1 MLNPSRYFRLK
12 PEMQRGKW
20 SLDEPLDSQ
29 GRELEDFREFTS
41 GRPAQVSGRLSIP
54 IDEPGRRL
62 DYSTA
67 GAGMTPVV
75 HVRVATLFAELAPN
89 DVQLIPVD
97 IQGCPDEY
105 LILVAT
111 RLVRCIDDEASEE
124 VLYWKPEDER
134 PEKLGNYRS
143 VYGMRIDRSKV
154 ADAKVF
160 RTWGWSGVLIVSEDI
175 KAALERAKV
184 TGAEFEEV

>member
-1 MLNPSRYFRLK
+1 MKNHSRYFRLK
-12 PEMQRGKW
+12 PEMRSGKW
-20 SLDEPLDSQ
+20 SLDEPLDAQ
-29 GRELEDFREFTS
+29 GHEVEDWREFTS
-41 GRPAQVSGRLSIP
+41 GRPARVSGRLTIP
-54 IDEPGRRL
+54 IDEPGHPL

-75 HVRVATLFAELAPN
+75 HVKVATLFAELAPN

-97 IQGCPDEY
+97 IQGCPDQY

-134 PEKLGNYRS
+134 PDKLGKYRS
-143 VYGMRIDRSKV
+143 VYGMRIDPTRV
-154 ADAKVF
+154 GDAKVF
-160 RTWGWSGVLIVSEDI
+160 RTWGWTGVLIVSQDI
-175 KAALERAKV
+175 KDALERAHV